1 MRNVKIDPI
10 IADLFSGE
18 ALPIFDESL
27 VLDPLNSELYDL
39 GYGNGLDPDFEEDR
53 NELEEIRCAK
63 ENLALAREAAKQDLF
78 ADESDIDHGM
88 VVPSESNVEQQTTKE
103 ASEDVEEIAP
113 IKERTRQCYS
123 ASLLAILHRE
133 LENGTARKKRR
144 GGELL
149 KLL

>member
-1 MRNVKIDPI
+1 M
-10 IADLFSGE
+10 
-18 ALPIFDESL
+18 PIFDESP
-27 VLDPLNSELYDL
+27 VLDPSNSDLYDL
-39 GYGNGLDPDFEEDR
+39 GDVIAMDPEIEEDR
-53 NELEEIRCAK
+53 NELEDIRFAR
-63 ENLALAREAAKQDLF
+63 ENLALAREAAEQDLI
-78 ADESDIDHGM
+78 ADELDIDHGM